1 VTPEQRRQY
10 RAIGGQLAL
19 YLRQRLGGLPSPSTL
34 QAVAADLAADQAELV
49 LPLRD
54 LVIRPGFAA
63 VAAKAGSGG
72 GVLERQALLQAM
84 EATFAPAVIA
94 ALSEILAGCLDLPS
108 AASSAGPD
116 AGAEP
121 TSGEQP
127 AQPQPQPLP
136 KPSSDPEPAPTP
148 RPVSP
153 ARGTAGCAGPALIAI
168 AVAGGLA
175 VAGVVV
181 AVVSTPQLCAAVRLC
196 PQAGRSS
203 ASQQALDAAAA
214 AEQALRRAQGLADY
228 RQATEQLERELLRLS
243 GDALS
248 AEQQRQRQ
256 QLQITAN
263 QARSILQA
271 EEADLTRL
279 EQAQQAL
286 AAARAAGGEERNRQI
301 AAARQVLAQ
310 IPPRSFS
317 AAQANG
323 LLEQL
328 AELERSAAVPAEPAP
343 DTPASPPADPVPPT
357 SPRWNPPATPRA
369 SSPAPAELP
378 DRDQPL
384 F

>member
-1 VTPEQRRQY
+1 
-10 RAIGGQLAL
+10 
-19 YLRQRLGGLPSPSTL
+19 
-34 QAVAADLAADQAELV
+34 
-49 LPLRD
+49 
-54 LVIRPGFAA
+54 
-63 VAAKAGSGG
+63 
-72 GVLERQALLQAM
+72 M
-84 EATFAPAVIA
+84 
-94 ALSEILAGCLDLPS
+94 
-108 AASSAGPD
+108 
-116 AGAEP
+116 
-121 TSGEQP
+121 
-127 AQPQPQPLP
+127 
-136 KPSSDPEPAPTP
+136 
-148 RPVSP
+148 
-153 ARGTAGCAGPALIAI
+153 
-168 AVAGGLA
+168 
-175 VAGVVV
+175 AGVVV
-181 AVVSTPQLCAAVRLC
+181 AVFSTPQLCAAVHLC

-256 QLQITAN
+256 QLQTTAN

-301 AAARQVLAQ
+301 AAARQVLAE

-328 AELERSAAVPAEPAP
+328 AELERSAAAPAEPAP
-343 DTPASPPADPVPPT
+343 DTPAPAPPDPVPPA
-357 SPRWNPPATPRA
+357 SPRWSPPATQRA
-369 SSPAPAELP
+369 PSPAPEELP
-378 DRDQPL
+378 NRDQPL

>member
-1 VTPEQRRQY
+1 MTPEQCRQY

-19 YLRQRLGGLPSPSTL
+19 YLRQRQGGLPAPATL

-108 AASSAGPD
+108 VASSAGPA
-116 AGAEP
+116 AGAES
-121 TSGEQP
+121 TSGDQP
-127 AQPQPQPLP
+127 AQPQPQP
-136 KPSSDPEPAPTP
+136 SPEPAPTP
-148 RPVSP
+148 SPVPP

-168 AVAGGLA
+168 AVAGGLV

-214 AEQALRRAQGLADY
+214 AEQALRRAQGLTDY

-256 QLQITAN
+256 QLQTTAN

-271 EEADLTRL
+271 EEADLKRL

-286 AAARAAGGEERNRQI
+286 ATARAAGGEERNRQI

-328 AELERSAAVPAEPAP
+328 AELERSAAAPAEPAP
-343 DTPASPPADPVPPT
+343 DTPTPAPADPVPPA
-357 SPRWNPPATPRA
+357 SPRWSPPATQRA
-369 SSPAPAELP
+369 PSPAPAELP
-378 DRDQPL
+378 NRDQPL

>member
-1 VTPEQRRQY
+1 MTPEQRRQY

-19 YLRQRLGGLPSPSTL
+19 YLRQRQGGLPAPSTL

-49 LPLRD
+49 LPLRE

-72 GVLERQALLQAM
+72 GVMERQALLQAM

-108 AASSAGPD
+108 AASSAGPA

-121 TSGEQP
+121 TSAEQP
-127 AQPQPQPLP
+127 AQPQPQPSP
-136 KPSSDPEPAPTP
+136 EPEPEPAPTP

-168 AVAGGLA
+168 AVAGGLV
-175 VAGVVV
+175 VAGAVV
-181 AVVSTPQLCAAVRLC
+181 AVFSTPQLCAAVRLC

-214 AEQALRRAQGLADY
+214 AEQALRRAQGLTDY

-256 QLQITAN
+256 QLQTTAN

-286 AAARAAGGEERNRQI
+286 AAARAAGGEERDRQI
-301 AAARQVLAQ
+301 TAARQVLAQ

-323 LLEQL
+323 LLEQR
-328 AELERSAAVPAEPAP
+328 AELERSAAPPAEPASESSAQP
-343 DTPASPPADPVPPT
+343 IPDPVPPA
-357 SPRWNPPATPRA
+357 SPRWSPPATQRA
-369 SSPAPAELP
+369 PSPAPAELP